1 MKIAKVINVK
11 PMIAKRKELGL
22 KQVDVAKLIPVSTNT
37 VTRWECGYMS
47 PDSSHLAKWL
57 EVLGM

>member
-11 PMIAKRKELGL
+11 PMIARRKELGL

-47 PDSSHLAKWL
+47 PDSSHLAKWCQ
-57 EVLGM
+57 VLGM

>member
-11 PMIAKRKELGL
+11 PMVERRKELGL

-47 PDSSHLAKWL
+47 PDSSHLAKWCQ
-57 EVLGM
+57 VLGI